1 VLGSDT
7 LDVAVGLI
15 FLFLLLSLVCSS
27 IKEALETVLKF
38 RARFLYQGIV
48 ELFGGANRTDMVD
61 AFYLHPI
68 INALFQGPYDP
79 KKRGNLPAYIP
90 ARAFSLV
97 LIDLIHPASE
107 RVVSLAAVP
116 EADRAAA
123 AVAQLQG
130 AVAKIDNPSL
140 QRAILPLIA
149 AGENDIA
156 CVREHIEAW
165 FNGTMDRVS
174 GWYKRWTQIVIACIG
189 LLLTAFLNVDAISI
203 GRYLYTDQIQRA
215 VIVAQAGTAVQ
226 KKGVD
231 TGTALADPLGFIQLQ
246 GGVPVGWVL
255 VPEKGQ
261 SPTDFQHDWRKMP
274 QSAQSWLLKIAGIL
288 LTTFAISLGAPFW
301 FDVLNKIMVIRS
313 TVKPDEKSPDEKSK
327 S

>member
-1 VLGSDT
+1 MLGSDT

-27 IKEALETVLKF
+27 IKEALETVLKY
-38 RARFLYQGIV
+38 RARFLYRGIV
-48 ELFGGANRTDMVD
+48 ELFGGADRTDMVD

-68 INALFQGPYDP
+68 INALFPGPYNP
-79 KKRGNLPAYIP
+79 NHRGNLPAYIP

-97 LIDLIHPASE
+97 LVDLIHPASE
-107 RVVSLAAVP
+107 RLAGLAAVP
-116 EADRAAA
+116 EADRAAT
-123 AVAQLQG
+123 AVAQLRA
-130 AVAKIDNPSL
+130 AVGKIGNPSL
-140 QRAILPLIA
+140 ERAILPLIA
-149 AGENDIA
+149 AGGNDIA
-156 CVREHIEAW
+156 LVREHIEAW

-174 GWYKRWTQIVIACIG
+174 GWYKRWTQIIIACIG
-189 LLLTAFLNVDAISI
+189 LLLAVILNVDAISI
-203 GRYLYTDQIQRA
+203 GRYLYTDQVQRA

-226 KKGVD
+226 NKGVN
-231 TGTALADPLGFIQLQ
+231 TGTALTDPLGFIQLQ

-255 VPEKGQ
+255 EPEKGQ
-261 SPTDFQHDWRKMP
+261 SPADFAHDWRKVPRTP
-274 QSAQSWLLKIAGIL
+274 QSWVLKIAGIL
-288 LTTFAISLGAPFW
+288 LTLFAISLGAPFW